1 MIVYG
6 SIPYHNNKPFVAVG
20 GRNGVQTLKMNC
32 NSVGIR
38 ETRKTW
44 PTLTENSSVVER
56 LRKDFPRKITHR
68 CPSILLHSQ

>member
-1 MIVYG
+1 MLGAQLGREWHIMYG
-6 SIPYHNNKPFVAVG
+6 ANPYRSNKPFVAVG

-44 PTLTENSSVVER
+44 PTLTENSLMVKR
-56 LRKDFPRKITHR
+56 LRRISPENY
-68 CPSILLHSQ
+68 S

>member
-1 MIVYG
+1 MLG
-6 SIPYHNNKPFVAVG
+6 ANPNHNNKPFVAVG

-44 PTLTENSSVVER
+44 PTLTENSLVVKR
-56 LRKDFPRKITHR
+56 LRRNP
-68 CPSILLHSQ
+68 P